1 MTLQDSTNRL
11 YLRGPQRHRLSNSA
25 RSLPNEGAGFALSGS
40 AILQTK
46 QAVEASHN
54 DETATPNRATFKFA
68 ITHKIIE
75 GRPAQVAVCAGV

>member
-1 MTLQDSTNRL
+1 MAIL
-11 YLRGPQRHRLSNSA
+11 A
-25 RSLPNEGAGFALSGS
+25 RPPTAPLKQFDPLPPHEGAGFALSGL

-54 DETATPNRATFKFA
+54 DQTATPNRAAFKFA

-75 GRPAQVAVCAGV
+75 GRPAQVAVCAGI